1 MNLDGF
7 ILREARRGDYE
18 SLLALEQKVI
28 AAERPYNAL
37 LKESG
42 AYYYD
47 IGKLISDQGSRL
59 VVGEVSGAIIA
70 TGYAQVR
77 QSKPALEHDN
87 HGYLGF
93 MYVAEEYRGLGLNK
107 VLLQDLVSWGQQQG
121 VTNFYLDVYAEN
133 KPAIR
138 AYEKFGFRNS
148 LLEMKLDTESLF
160 QA

>member
-1 MNLDGF
+1 MNLDGVVV
-7 ILREARRGDYE
+7 REAGRGDYE

-28 AAERPYNAL
+28 AAERPYNAS

-47 IGKLISDQGSRL
+47 IEKLISDQNSKL
-59 VVGEVSGAIIA
+59 VVGEVAGVIIA

-77 QSKPALEHDN
+77 QSKPALEHDS

-93 MYVAEEYRGLGLNK
+93 MYVADEYRGLGLNK
-107 VLLQDLVSWGQQQG
+107 VILQDLVSWGHQQG

-133 KPAIR
+133 NPAIR
-138 AYEKFGFRNS
+138 AYEKFGFLSS
-148 LLEMKLDTESLF
+148 LLEMKLYTEG
-160 QA
+160 

>member
-1 MNLDGF
+1 MNLDG
-7 ILREARRGDYE
+7 LVVREARSEDYE

-28 AAERPYNAL
+28 AAERPYNAA

-47 IGKLISDQGSRL
+47 IEKLISDQGSKL
-59 VVGEVSGAIIA
+59 VVGEVSGVIIA
-70 TGYAQVR
+70 TGYVQVR
-77 QSKPALEHDN
+77 QSKPALDHDS

-107 VLLQDLVSWGQQQG
+107 VVLQDLVDWGQRQG

-133 KPAIR
+133 NPAVR
-138 AYEKFGFRNS
+138 AYEKFGFRAS
-148 LLEMKLDTESLF
+148 LLEMKLDTES
-160 QA
+160 